1 MRGTIVSFV
10 GVTKEECLSTANIL
24 GNCRY
29 TVLDTAECGIY
40 PPMVPFYNF
49 CSLILTT
56 IPTCLEVVRLL
67 VQSVS
72 PILQMSERA
81 SKIRRGAVG

>member
-29 TVLDTAECGIY
+29 AVLDTAECGNC
-40 PPMVPFYNF
+40 PPMTFFDKCQEHCQLHLRV
-49 CSLILTT
+49 
-56 IPTCLEVVRLL
+56 
-67 VQSVS
+67 
-72 PILQMSERA
+72 
-81 SKIRRGAVG
+81 